1 MENLSVV
8 LQAASG
14 WESRGKITAD
24 PKIVWEHWLE
34 IDLSPL
40 RLLTTDRVLKAEVVR
55 RASVTAALLKGA
67 FITPHFPL
75 AASHSDW

>member
-1 MENLSVV
+1 LENLSVV

-40 RLLTTDRVLKAEVVR
+40 RLLTTIVSSRLR
-55 RASVTAALLKGA
+55 L
-67 FITPHFPL
+67 
-75 AASHSDW
+75 